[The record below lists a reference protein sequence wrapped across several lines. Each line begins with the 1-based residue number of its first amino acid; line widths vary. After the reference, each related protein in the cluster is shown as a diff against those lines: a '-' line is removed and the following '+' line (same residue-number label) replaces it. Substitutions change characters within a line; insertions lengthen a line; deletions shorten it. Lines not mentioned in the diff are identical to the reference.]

1 VIVSGSDTVDPMP
14 TIPELPGPYRFFF
27 YSFDCGERAHV
38 HVRRESLLCKF
49 WLRPPELARAGRF
62 PARELLVIERL
73 ILQHLP
79 GLEEA
84 WDEHCGA

>member
-1 VIVSGSDTVDPMP
+1 VGTVGPMP
-14 TIPELPGPYRFFF
+14 TISDLPGPYRFFF

-38 HVRRESLLCKF
+38 HVRRESLICKF
-49 WLRPPELARAGRF
+49 WLRPPELARRGRF
-62 PARELLVIERL
+62 QEHELLVIERL

-79 GLEEA
+79 RLEEA